1 MTEKS
6 YPEICGG
13 KNKIEFILNNTANYC
28 NDRKVVI
35 WGNYKPSR
43 EISEKLREQ
52 YAIDTAFYVD
62 TEPAK
67 ANGTDCF
74 LPDVLSGKADEYYVV
89 VPLRVYDTIKKAL
102 NEYGYV
108 RNKDY
113 YYFSDCTVIRDEAG
127 YYEDAHGNR
136 IVGIAGGAQISFMG
150 CNALVEIGSNALF
163 CKTEILM
170 WGDSTMQICDFCE
183 MNDVIIRVRDGAQCS
198 IGSNT
203 KMNGMDMNLCENAL
217 WKNGNGCDF
226 KWRYRKNFNNIFVCK
241 DTKCIIGERCSF
253 QYGLTFYLYANS
265 LIIGDDC
272 MFSHDVE
279 VRNNDGH
286 SIFDIVS
293 GKNISSTPEIS
304 RSRKIEI
311 GRHVWVCARVFI
323 LYNTVI
329 GDGAVIGAESLVKG
343 YVPNNSIAAGTPARV
358 IRENI
363 AWAKRFGSDNILDCG
378 EEYINLTEYEM

>member
-1 MTEKS
+1 MTES

-28 NDRKVVI
+28 NGRKVVI
-35 WGNYKPSR
+35 WGNFKPSR

-89 VPLRVYDTIKKAL
+89 VPLRVYDTIKSAL

-127 YYEDAHGNR
+127 YYEDVHGNR
-136 IVGIAGGAQISFMG
+136 IVGIAGDSQISFMG
-150 CNALVEIGSNALF
+150 CNSLVEIGSNAQLN
-163 CKTEILM
+163 KTEILM
-170 WGDSTMQICDFCE
+170 WGDSTIQIGDFSK
-183 MNDVIIRVRDGAQCS
+183 MDDVRIRVRDGAQCS
-198 IGSNT
+198 IGSDT
-203 KMNGMDMNLCENAL
+203 KMNGMDMYLGENAS
-217 WKNGNGCDF
+217 WKSGKECDF
-226 KWRYRKNFNNIFVCK
+226 KWRYRLKYNNISLLKCA
-241 DTKCIIGERCSF
+241 KCIIGERGSF
-253 QYGLTFYLYANS
+253 QHGMIVTLHEGSLT
-265 LIIGDDC
+265 IGDDC
-272 MFSHDVE
+272 MFAHDVE
-279 VRNNDGH
+279 LRNADGH
-286 SIFDIVS
+286 SIFDVVT
-293 GKNISSTPEIS
+293 GKNINSTPEINS
-304 RSRKIEI
+304 LRKIEI
-311 GRHVWVCARVFI
+311 GRHVWVGARVFI

-363 AWAKRFGSDNILDCG
+363 AWAKKFGSDNILDCG